1 MTHLALAVLLGTI
14 GHNGDLLGLAVL
26 EHLAADGHALYIGGT
41 EGHGVIA
48 YGENLLEG
56 HGLVDIG
63 VQLLDEENIADLCG
77 VLFAT
82 GLKDCVH
89 IVQPLSLISLRK
101 AGGEPIWD
109 TLKKAR
115 RMRHLI
121 LYHTT
126 YGLSNILCGFSAF
139 SSGFPGKS
147 AARTHLLRLIS
158 LCRSLQGAGTRPQ
171 AVSTPS
177 KPSGS
182 ARGGG
187 SATGP
192 AAARPRQVTSFPKIR
207 PPPKG
212 PAPLAPEISANCT
225 LTAAGRFDFVET
237 HGRSPCRRLRR
248 RACGRP
254 PPAGFPTKKAPFG
267 GSFVNF
273 LLKNVAF

>member
-147 AARTHLLRLIS
+147 AACTHLLRLMS
-158 LCRSLQGAGTRPQ
+158 LCRSLQGAGTRP
-171 AVSTPS
+171 
-177 KPSGS
+177 
-182 ARGGG
+182 
-187 SATGP
+187 
-192 AAARPRQVTSFPKIR
+192 
-207 PPPKG
+207 
-212 PAPLAPEISANCT
+212 
-225 LTAAGRFDFVET
+225 
-237 HGRSPCRRLRR
+237 
-248 RACGRP
+248 
-254 PPAGFPTKKAPFG
+254 
-267 GSFVNF
+267 
-273 LLKNVAF
+273 